1 MSRAPARIARRASF
15 RLALSACLPF
25 LLLAPAPAG
34 LALLCAQ
41 ETAQNTAQETS
52 GSAGAALGGA
62 ALGAASGA
70 LLGVTASLIPCAKT
84 LSQLTCAR
92 ATTLSA
98 GLIGL
103 GSGTLV
109 GAWDSGRLGSAAK
122 GAAIGFGAGAAVG
135 FVLKKVVRQYG
146 WLDVLS
152 TGAIGM
158 AFGAQPEGAALG
170 LGAGMFVGSV
180 LWLVVPSYGLPDLAA
195 AGFIGMAAG
204 GLAAWIVDA
213 VEANSE
219 AGGSG
224 VTIPFSIRI

>member
-1 MSRAPARIARRASF
+1 MSRVPARIPCRASF

-62 ALGAASGA
+62 ALGAASGVM
-70 LLGVTASLIPCAKT
+70 LGVTASLIPCAKT

-180 LWLVVPSYGLPDLAA
+180 LWLAVPSYGLPDLAA

>member
-1 MSRAPARIARRASF
+1 MSRVPARIPCRASF

-25 LLLAPAPAG
+25 LLLAPAPVG
-34 LALLCAQ
+34 LASLCAQ
-41 ETAQNTAQETS
+41 ETAQETS

-62 ALGAASGA
+62 ALGAASGVM
-70 LLGVTASLIPCAKT
+70 LGVTASLIPCAKT

>member
-1 MSRAPARIARRASF
+1 MSRVPARIPRRASF

-41 ETAQNTAQETS
+41 ETAQKTS

-70 LLGVTASLIPCAKT
+70 MLGVTASLIPCAKT

-109 GAWDSGRLGSAAK
+109 GVWDSGRLGSAAK
-122 GAAIGFGAGAAVG
+122 GAAVGFGAGAAVG
-135 FVLKKVVRQYG
+135 LVLKKVVRQYG

-213 VEANSE
+213 VEADSN
-219 AGGSG
+219 GRSG

>member
-1 MSRAPARIARRASF
+1 M
-15 RLALSACLPF
+15 
-25 LLLAPAPAG
+25 
-34 LALLCAQ
+34 
-41 ETAQNTAQETS
+41 
-52 GSAGAALGGA
+52 GGA

-70 LLGVTASLIPCAKT
+70 MLGVTASLIPCTKT

-92 ATTLSA
+92 AATLSA

-103 GSGTLV
+103 SSGTLV
-109 GAWDSGRLGSAAK
+109 GAWDSGRVGSAAK

-213 VEANSE
+213 VEANTE